1 VNCISVILKSI
12 TEICINWWAIRTL
25 WNLQLTNSAGIIN
38 GLNNDVI
45 CFKTEGLA
53 LQPYDEHFSSVI
65 VIVVHVNVSS
75 SRLNVMVPDLGS
87 VKGDFEVLSAKRFV

>member
-1 VNCISVILKSI
+1 M
-12 TEICINWWAIRTL
+12 
-25 WNLQLTNSAGIIN
+25 
-38 GLNNDVI
+38 
-45 CFKTEGLA
+45 A

-65 VIVVHVNVSS
+65 VIVVHVNVPS